1 MLTTMLATR
10 RISRNTHVTQRVK
23 PATVSLFF
31 MNGNSE
37 SIKIVANAEGIRA
50 LKEELDL
57 AEKSVR
63 VNKSYFFGDPLWM
76 RSNSKLVA
84 VEPAQTR
91 GAFEEADQPVENT
104 ALAPRIFLLS
114 LVTIAITLMVVGGVT
129 IFRWLF

>member
-1 MLTTMLATR
+1 
-10 RISRNTHVTQRVK
+10 
-23 PATVSLFF
+23 

-84 VEPAQTR
+84 VEPAQNR
-91 GAFEEADQPVENT
+91 GAFDEADQPVENT

-114 LVTIAITLMVVGGVT
+114 IVSIAVTLMVVGGVT
-129 IFRWLF
+129 IFSWLF